1 MKARGFQP
9 ENCAWKSTFYRQVRR
24 YKDEL
29 CCIFCGGFISIAAIG
44 SSRKI
49 HGCTYKAS
57 GSDLVQTEEMLP
69 HN

>member
-1 MKARGFQP
+1 M
-9 ENCAWKSTFYRQVRR
+9 EINILSTGTPLQN
-24 YKDEL
+24 KDEF
-29 CCIFCGGFISIAAIG
+29 CCIFCGGFTSIAAIG